1 METEQFEFSED
12 PKEIFSELV
21 KKALKG
27 KQSDFEFIRTY
38 EACKVARLYK
48 ISVKRV
54 SKTFK
59 TLYKKLMKTYAKDIM
74 TDEQKLEMLMSMKQF
89 EICYEYYKKE
99 YELAKDMLSE
109 YRAYLSSGH
118 IFDQLVLNDIRSEDD
133 CVDYRE
139 LPWTIFQKN
148 YKKLFTI
155 N

>member
-1 METEQFEFSED
+1 METDQIELSED
-12 PKEIFSELV
+12 PKEIFGELV

-38 EACKVARLYK
+38 EACKTARLYK
-48 ISVKRV
+48 SSVKRL

-89 EICYEYYKKE
+89 EICYNYFKKE
-99 YELAKDMLSE
+99 CEIAKDMLSE

-118 IFDQLVLNDIRSEDD
+118 IFDQLVLNNVRPDD
-133 CVDYRE
+133 ECVDYRK
-139 LPWTIFQKN
+139 LPLIIF
-148 YKKLFTI
+148 
-155 N
+155 

>member
-12 PKEIFSELV
+12 PKKVFEELV

-38 EACKVARLYK
+38 EMCKVARYYK
-48 ISVKRV
+48 ISVKKV
-54 SKTFK
+54 SKVFK

-89 EICYEYYKKE
+89 KICYDYYKKE

-109 YRAYLSSGH
+109 YRAYLTSGH
-118 IFDQLVLNDIRSEDD
+118 IFDQLVMNGVRSDDD
-133 CVDYRE
+133 CVDYRK
-139 LPWTIFQKN
+139 LSWKIF
-148 YKKLFTI
+148 
-155 N
+155 

>member
-12 PKEIFSELV
+12 PKKVFEELV

-38 EACKVARLYK
+38 ETCKVARYYK

-54 SKTFK
+54 SKVFK

-89 EICYEYYKKE
+89 EICYDYYKKE

-109 YRAYLSSGH
+109 YHAYLTSGH
-118 IFDQLVLNDIRSEDD
+118 IFDQLVLNNIRSDDD
-133 CVDYRE
+133 CVDYRK
-139 LPWTIFQKN
+139 LPWKIF
-148 YKKLFTI
+148 
-155 N
+155 

>member
-1 METEQFEFSED
+1 METDQFEFSED
-12 PKEIFSELV
+12 PKEIFEELV

-38 EACKVARLYK
+38 EMCKVARYYK

-59 TLYKKLMKTYAKDIM
+59 TLYKKLMKTYAKDIL
-74 TDEQKLEMLMSMKQF
+74 TGEQKLEMLMSMKQF
-89 EICYEYYKKE
+89 EICYNYYKKE

-118 IFDQLVLNDIRSEDD
+118 IFDQLVLNSVRSDDD

-139 LPWTIFQKN
+139 LPWTIF
-148 YKKLFTI
+148 
-155 N
+155 

>member
-12 PKEIFSELV
+12 PKKVFEELV

-38 EACKVARLYK
+38 EMCKVARYYK

-54 SKTFK
+54 YKTFK
-59 TLYKKLMKTYAKDIM
+59 TLYKKLMKTYAKDIL
-74 TDEQKLEMLMSMKQF
+74 TGDQKLEMLMSMKQF
-89 EICYEYYKKE
+89 EICYDYYKKE

-118 IFDQLVLNDIRSEDD
+118 IFDQLVLNSVRSDDD

-139 LPWTIFQKN
+139 LPWTIF
-148 YKKLFTI
+148 
-155 N
+155 

>member
-12 PKEIFSELV
+12 PKKVFEELV

-38 EACKVARLYK
+38 EMCKVARYYK

-54 SKTFK
+54 YKTFK
-59 TLYKKLMKTYAKDIM
+59 TLYKKLMKTYAKDIL
-74 TDEQKLEMLMSMKQF
+74 TGEQKLEMLMSMKQF

-99 YELAKDMLSE
+99 CKIAKDMLSE

-118 IFDQLVLNDIRSEDD
+118 IFDQLVLNDVRSDD
-133 CVDYRE
+133 ECVDYRE
-139 LPWTIFQKN
+139 LPWTIF
-148 YKKLFTI
+148 
-155 N
+155 

>member
-1 METEQFEFSED
+1 METDQFEFSED

-38 EACKVARLYK
+38 EMCKVAKYYK

-54 SKTFK
+54 YKTFK
-59 TLYKKLMKTYAKDIM
+59 TLYKKLMKTYAKDIL
-74 TDEQKLEMLMSMKQF
+74 TGEQKLEMLMSMKQF
-89 EICYEYYKKE
+89 EICYDYYKKE

-118 IFDQLVLNDIRSEDD
+118 IFDQLVLNDIRPDD
-133 CVDYRE
+133 ECVDYRE
-139 LPWTIFQKN
+139 LPWTIF
-148 YKKLFTI
+148 
-155 N
+155 

>member
-38 EACKVARLYK
+38 ETCKVARYYK

-54 SKTFK
+54 SKVFK

-89 EICYEYYKKE
+89 EICYRYYEKE
-99 YELAKDMLSE
+99 CEIAKDMLDE
-109 YRAYLSSGH
+109 YYAYLTSGH
-118 IFDQLVLNDIRSEDD
+118 IFDQLMMNGVRSDDD
-133 CVDYRE
+133 CVDYRK
-139 LPWTIFQKN
+139 LPWKIF
-148 YKKLFTI
+148 
-155 N
+155 

>member
-1 METEQFEFSED
+1 METDQIEFSED
-12 PKEIFSELV
+12 PKKVFEELV

-38 EACKVARLYK
+38 EMCKVARYYK

-54 SKTFK
+54 YKTFK
-59 TLYKKLMKTYAKDIM
+59 TLYKKLMKTYAKDIL

-89 EICYEYYKKE
+89 EICYNYYKKE

-118 IFDQLVLNDIRSEDD
+118 IFDQLVLNSVRSDDD

-139 LPWTIFQKN
+139 LPWTIF
-148 YKKLFTI
+148 
-155 N
+155 